1 QTWTSDNTDAVARLK
16 IQYGTSLA
24 YPISSMGA
32 HVSAIPNH
40 QTERKTSLATRGNV
54 AMSGVLGYE
63 LDLTQLSTEEKKEIK
78 EQVNFYKQNR
88 QILQFG
94 SFYRLKNPFEGN
106 DTAWMF
112 VSKNQEE
119 AMVFYYRVLTEAS
132 APLTTLKLVGL

>member
-1 QTWTSDNTDAVARLK
+1 EKLVTNYPEILFESCSGGGGRFDAGLLYYMPQTWTSDNTDAVARLK

-78 EQVNFYKQNR
+78 EQVNFYKQHR
-88 QILQFG
+88 QLLQFG
-94 SFYRLKNPFEGN
+94 TFYRLKSPFEGN
-106 DTAWMF
+106 D
-112 VSKNQEE
+112 
-119 AMVFYYRVLTEAS
+119 
-132 APLTTLKLVGL
+132 